1 MLSGMRRTSLYLI
14 ALLTAVIAV
23 SGARLAAQE
32 SLGDIARRIR
42 TGKNDD
48 ANPPSNK
55 TTARPRTKL
64 SSSELNAISALLAE
78 KDVTEYSTRVRT
90 QMEQENFQVL
100 DQVAGAERASK
111 TRFPGGGWK
120 LHAFYAAVESPKVKP
135 PATEAEWA
143 DTLDR
148 LKRWAAQRPD
158 SVTAQVALGYAYL
171 NYAWQARGDGDAA
184 SVTPEGGRLMQE
196 RLKLA
201 ETQLLGAD
209 PGCPEWYYVM
219 LQVGRLKG
227 WEADD
232 FSSMLQKAIAFEPEF
247 YYSYQEV
254 ARSLMPKWHGK
265 EGDVEKFAE
274 ESANKAGSKAGDI
287 LYWQITQSII
297 GDRELGTIVQH
308 LSWSRAM
315 VGYQGMVAQY
325 GVTSVGQNQLTQMA
339 ARFGDYM
346 VADET
351 MTQIGD
357 HWDPGTWGSREY
369 FDKVKTWARDS
380 AVPFRKIIEAY
391 KAVGANVA
399 TPEGQKYDSVIA
411 QEFSNRYWR
420 VVKDCSANA
429 SGPSPTLL
437 ILQMSKSGGVQ
448 QVLVVP
454 DTASDGC
461 LRPKMIK
468 ATFTPPPKP
477 DYWVRVSLPSSHL
490 PSTHLPSTHESAA
503 AK

>member
-1 MLSGMRRTSLYLI
+1 MLGGMRRRSLYLG
-14 ALLTAVIAV
+14 ALLTVVMAL

-42 TGKNDD
+42 TGKSDE
-48 ANPPSNK
+48 AAAPSNK
-55 TTARPRTKL
+55 TAAGPRAAL

-90 QMEQENFQVL
+90 QLEQENFQVL
-100 DQVAGAERASK
+100 DQVAAAERTGK

-120 LHAFYAAVESPKVKP
+120 LHTFYSAVESPKIKP
-135 PATEAEWA
+135 PATETEWA

-148 LKRWAAQRPD
+148 LKRWAAQRPE

-171 NYAWQARGDGDAA
+171 NYAWQMRGDGDAA
-184 SVTPEGGRLMQE
+184 SVTSEGGRLMNE

-201 ETQLLGAD
+201 ETELLGAEAR
-209 PGCPEWYYVM
+209 CPEWYYVM

-227 WEADD
+227 WQAED
-232 FSSMLQKAIAFEPEF
+232 FASMLQKAIAFEPEF

-265 EGDVEKFAE
+265 EGDVEKFVE
-274 ESANKAGSKAGDI
+274 NSANKAAGKAGDI
-287 LYWQITQSII
+287 LYWQITQSIM
-297 GDRELGTIVQH
+297 GDRELGNIVQH

-315 VGYQGMVAQY
+315 VGYQALVAQY
-325 GVTSVGQNQLTQMA
+325 GLTVAGQNQLAQMA

-351 MTQIGD
+351 ITQIGD
-357 HWDPGTWGSREY
+357 HWDPGTWGTREY

-391 KAVGANVA
+391 QAVSANVS
-399 TPEGQKYDSVIA
+399 TPEGQKYDSLIA
-411 QEFSNRYWR
+411 QEFASRYMR
-420 VVKDCSANA
+420 IVKDCNA
-429 SGPSPTLL
+429 GGSGPSPTLL
-437 ILQMSKSGGVQ
+437 ILQMSRSGTVQ
-448 QVLVVP
+448 QMLVVP
-454 DTASDGC
+454 ETASDAC
-461 LRPKMIK
+461 LRPKMAK
-468 ATFTPPPKP
+468 AAFTTPPKP
-477 DYWVRVSLPSSHL
+477 EYWVRISLTSN
-490 PSTHLPSTHESAA
+490 HESAA